1 MGDLIAIVALSL
13 FCWGICW
20 AAIVFLG
27 GIFGVQEK
35 YYIYYVTNSLKM
47 HKTPVEI
54 RRLNLIDC
62 IESKKI
68 ILTPSHYDA
77 VFIKNKK
84 LS

>member
-1 MGDLIAIVALSL
+1 MKYK
-13 FCWGICW
+13 
-20 AAIVFLG
+20 
-27 GIFGVQEK
+27 EK

-77 VFIKNKK
+77 VFKKNKK